1 MQEAA
6 DEALMLAYR
15 DGDASAFDV
24 LYQRHRQRLF
34 HFLVRKS
41 GSRETGEELYQ
52 EAWLRLIR
60 HHREYQPSAR
70 FTTWLFTLAHSC
82 LMDHFRKQ
90 GRIGRHEETVDELPD
105 APACALQEPPAQLES
120 VQAAQQFRLC
130 LDGLPME
137 QREVFLLR
145 EEGDFTLADIALIT
159 GHGLE
164 AVKSR
169 LRYAMKKLRHCLGLG
184 EDTGEGNG
192 KGKTGADA

>member
-1 MQEAA
+1 MHDA
-6 DEALMLAYR
+6 DDETLMLAYR

-34 HFLVRKS
+34 HFLVRKT

-60 HHREYQPSAR
+60 HHRNYQPTAR

-82 LMDHFRKQ
+82 LMDHFRQQ
-90 GRIGRHEETVDELPD
+90 GRIGRHELAMDELPD
-105 APACALQEPPAQLES
+105 APACALQEPEAQITS
-120 VQAAQQFRLC
+120 MQAQRQFRLC

-145 EEGDFTLADIALIT
+145 EEGDFTLPDIAAIT
-159 GHGLE
+159 GQGLE

-169 LRYAMKKLRHCLGLG
+169 LRYALKKLRTCLGL
-184 EDTGEGNG
+184 DADNG
-192 KGKTGADA
+192 GHGA

>member
-1 MQEAA
+1 MHNA
-6 DEALMLAYR
+6 DDETLMLAYR
-15 DGDASAFDV
+15 DGDAAAFDV
-24 LYQRHRQRLF
+24 LYRRHRQRLF
-34 HFLVRKS
+34 HFLVRKT

-60 HHREYQPSAR
+60 HHREYQPTAR

-90 GRIGRHEETVDELPD
+90 GRIGQHEQTVDELPD
-105 APACALQEPPAQLES
+105 APACALQEPPARLES
-120 VQAAQQFRLC
+120 VRAAQQFRMC

-145 EEGDFTLADIALIT
+145 EEGDFSLPDIATIT
-159 GHGLE
+159 GQGLE

-169 LRYAMKKLRHCLGLG
+169 LRYALKKLRGCLGLT
-184 EDTGEGNG
+184 DDGEGV
-192 KGKTGADA
+192 GA